1 MPLRE
6 GPEFLRGHL
15 GHPSARMS
23 LSPDTKG
30 GFSLGLAGAG
40 HSFTSACRLMT
51 PDPKEARF
59 SGQVP
64 PVIPGA
70 KRFPGGIGW
79 GITGKPPLGYCVTF
93 ETAPPGAT
101 PGRRTECSAAGLG

>member
-6 GPEFLRGHL
+6 GHEFLRGHR

-30 GFSLGLAGAG
+30 GFSLGLPGAG

-51 PDPKEARF
+51 PLDPKEARF
-59 SGQVP
+59 SGQGS
-64 PVIPGA
+64 PGHPWGQA
-70 KRFPGGIGW
+70 VPGG
-79 GITGKPPLGYCVTF
+79 
-93 ETAPPGAT
+93 
-101 PGRRTECSAAGLG
+101 

>member
-30 GFSLGLAGAG
+30 LFFGAG
-40 HSFTSACRLMT
+40 GRGSFLYKRLSLD
-51 PDPKEARF
+51 DPRPQG
-59 SGQVP
+59 GQVLR
-64 PVIPGA
+64 PGSPGHPWGQA
-70 KRFPGGIGW
+70 VPGGIGW
-79 GITGKPPLGYCVTF
+79 GGS
-93 ETAPPGAT
+93 PGN
-101 PGRRTECSAAGLG
+101 RL

>member
-23 LSPDTKG
+23 LGPDTKG
-30 GFSLGLAGAG
+30 GFSLGLPGVD
-40 HSFTSACRLMT
+40 HSSSACRLMT

-59 SGQVP
+59 SGQVS

-70 KRFPGGIGW
+70 ARFPGG
-79 GITGKPPLGYCVTF
+79 
-93 ETAPPGAT
+93 
-101 PGRRTECSAAGLG
+101 

>member
-6 GPEFLRGHL
+6 GHEFLRGHL
-15 GHPSARMS
+15 GHPGARMS

-30 GFSLGLAGAG
+30 AFLLGLPGAG

-59 SGQVP
+59 SGQGS
-64 PVIPGA
+64 PGHPWGQA
-70 KRFPGGIGW
+70 VPGGEG
-79 GITGKPPLGYCVTF
+79 
-93 ETAPPGAT
+93 
-101 PGRRTECSAAGLG
+101 